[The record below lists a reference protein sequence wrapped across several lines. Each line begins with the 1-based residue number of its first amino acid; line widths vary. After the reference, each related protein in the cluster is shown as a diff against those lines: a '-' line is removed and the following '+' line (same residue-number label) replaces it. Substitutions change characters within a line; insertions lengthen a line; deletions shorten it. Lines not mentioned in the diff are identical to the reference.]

1 ASPLQETIDRLIR
14 ILSATAVIL
23 CALYFLLYAVGWF
36 PKQDPRE
43 AEKDLVQMVAA
54 TITSMVPQGLVLMTT
69 LAFLLGAV
77 RMAARGAVVQRLGA
91 VESMASVNVLCMDK
105 TGTLTTNRLRLEQM
119 AVVGDLPA
127 EAVRDRLRLFA
138 SASLDR
144 DSKSLQALRAALG
157 ETQAEL

>member
-1 ASPLQETIDRLIR
+1 
-14 ILSATAVIL
+14 
-23 CALYFLLYAVGWF
+23 
-36 PKQDPRE
+36 
-43 AEKDLVQMVAA
+43 
-54 TITSMVPQGLVLMTT
+54 VLMTT

-127 EAVRDRLRLFA
+127 ETGGDRLRLFA

-144 DSKSLQALRAALG
+144 DSKSLQALRTALG
-157 ETQAEL
+157 ETRAELVDQVPFKSQNRYSAVRVRAEGREFVLALGAAEALRPFIGSPGDWEAAWRDLMQTG